1 MSSVI
6 GTNAIKVDGRTLR
19 SERTH
24 KRIIDAVIQLVEEG
38 NPHLRTAEIAERAE
52 VSVRSIFQHF
62 PDLEALYL
70 SVADAQLRGILA
82 DLQPV
87 RTDGDLDERVAALVA
102 ERAKL
107 SERTLP
113 MRKLAARF
121 EASSDAAT
129 ARARFGRDV
138 QRRRSEIAFKP
149 ELANVAEGD
158 RKELLDAI
166 QAATDSDAWALLRH
180 HTKLDVA
187 QAEQVWRRL
196 VLALI
201 RDAVGA
207 GAAAQGSAARSPS
220 R

>member
-1 MSSVI
+1 MSAVI
-6 GTNAIKVDGRTLR
+6 GSNAIKVDGRTLR

-62 PDLEALYL
+62 PDLESLYL
-70 SVADAQLRGILA
+70 SVADAQLRSILA

-87 RTDGDLDERVAALVA
+87 QTDGSLDERVGALVA

-138 QRRRSEIAFKP
+138 QRRRSEIAFKA
-149 ELANVAEGD
+149 ELVRLADDE
-158 RKELLDAI
+158 RKQLLDAI

-180 HTKLDVA
+180 HTKLDVS

-201 RDAVGA
+201 RDGI
-207 GAAAQGSAARSPS
+207 GMAAAQPGATHRPAAR
-220 R
+220 

>member
-1 MSSVI
+1 MSAVMGS
-6 GTNAIKVDGRTLR
+6 NAIKVDGRTLR

-62 PDLEALYL
+62 PDLESLYL
-70 SVADAQLRGILA
+70 SVADAQLRSILA

-87 RTDGDLDERVAALVA
+87 QTDGSLEERVAALVA

-138 QRRRSEIAFKP
+138 QRRRSEIAFKA
-149 ELANVAEGD
+149 ELAKTPDDE
-158 RKELLDAI
+158 RKQLLDAI

-201 RDAVGA
+201 RDGVGSA
-207 GAAAQGSAARSPS
+207 TGQQGAAHRPAAR
-220 R
+220 

>member
-6 GTNAIKVDGRTLR
+6 GANAIKVDGRTLR

-70 SVADAQLRGILA
+70 SVADAQLRAILA

-87 RTDGDLDERVAALVA
+87 QSEGPLDARVHGLVA

-107 SERTLP
+107 SERILP

-138 QRRRSEIAFKP
+138 QRRRSEIAFKS
-149 ELANVAEGD
+149 ELALLPESE
-158 RKELLDAI
+158 RKQLLDAI
-166 QAATDSDAWALLRH
+166 QAATDTDAWALLRH
-180 HTKLDVA
+180 HTKLEVA

-196 VLALI
+196 VLALV
-201 RDAVGA
+201 RDATGTIGKA
-207 GAAAQGSAARSPS
+207 ETQSAS
-220 R
+220 